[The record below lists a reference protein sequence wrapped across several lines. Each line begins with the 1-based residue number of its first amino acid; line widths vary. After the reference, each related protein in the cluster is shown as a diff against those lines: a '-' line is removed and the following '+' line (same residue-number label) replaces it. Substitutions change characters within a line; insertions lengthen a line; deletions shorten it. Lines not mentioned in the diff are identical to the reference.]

1 MRKDQKKLSLA
12 LDGDTYRA
20 LRLLALDLGQT
31 GQDIMER
38 ALKDYLIRHE
48 WLSRPKVAK

>member
-20 LRLLALDLGQT
+20 LRIVALDLGRT
-31 GQDIMER
+31 GQDIMEL
-38 ALKDYLIRHE
+38 ALKEYLIRHE